1 MQVTLPRATLV
12 ADLRLA
18 ERVLPAR
25 SPEPLL
31 DHVLIRAEPPGCT
44 LLATDREVALWLQLE
59 AEVARPGTVLLPAR
73 QALAFLRE
81 SAAESLRLEQ
91 DGDAVRL
98 SAAGATCRL
107 LASDPARFPAPGP
120 FPARAH
126 ALLPAEPLY
135 RAVRRTTFAAARG
148 PGYYRDYFL
157 EAALLEVGATE
168 LRLVTS
174 DNRRLAVAEVPFL
187 SRVGSGLPPRLLMA
201 VRALELLGRLA
212 DEQEEAV
219 RACFGPDQA
228 FFRVGRATVA
238 ARLLRGRF
246 PDWRAALPRD
256 TRLVVELPAGA
267 MLTAVRLAAVL
278 RERVHARLQLRL
290 EPGRLTLESRQT
302 GTGSVTVE
310 QAVDYDGAAVD
321 VAFNPAYLLELLR
334 ALEEGDKVRLELS
347 VTDWAA
353 LFVIEGVYRHV
364 LMPLRPAGPDS
375 TPPPDPVFSHT
386 PPLAIPLP
394 PGAQARGSLPT

>member
-1 MQVTLPRATLV
+1 MQVTLPRAALV

-31 DHVLIRAEPPGCT
+31 DHVLLRADPTGCT
-44 LLATDREVALWLQLE
+44 LLATDREVALWLQLK
-59 AEVARPGTVLLPAR
+59 AEVAHPGTVLLPAR

-91 DGDAVRL
+91 DGDAARL

-107 LASDPARFPAPGP
+107 LAADPARFPAPGP

-126 ALLPAEPLY
+126 ALLPAEALY

-157 EAALLEVGATE
+157 ESALLEVGATE

-246 PDWRAALPRD
+246 PDWQAALPRD

-267 MLTAVRLAAVL
+267 LLTAVRLAAVL

-334 ALEEGDKVRLELS
+334 ALEEADKVRLELS

-353 LFVIEGVYRHV
+353 LFVVEGMYRHV
-364 LMPLRPAGPDS
+364 LMPLRPAGPDR
-375 TPPPDPVFSHT
+375 TPPPDPVFTGT
-386 PPLAIPLP
+386 PPLTIPLP
-394 PGAQARGSLPT
+394 PGAGAGGGVPT